1 MNTAE
6 RMLQSR
12 ILVVDD
18 EKQSITLLERF
29 LEREGYN
36 DVHTITDSRQI
47 VTRFD
52 EVRPDLVIL
61 DLHMPHV
68 SGLMVLEF
76 IRASIPRDAYLPV
89 LVLTGDGSEQTKLRA
104 LSVGATDFLV
114 KPFELFEA
122 RYRIRNLLHTRL
134 LHVELEKRNGLLE
147 RRVAERT
154 RELKHAHTDV
164 LERLARVAEYS
175 EHHTAEH
182 CRRVGD
188 IAAGIARLL
197 GMETDQVALLKQ
209 AAQLHDVGKIAIP
222 ESIRLKPGRLTDEE
236 MEVMRTHTLI
246 GAELLAD
253 GGSDLLR
260 LAETIARCHHE
271 RWDGSG
277 YPVGLRGEAIPL
289 EARIVAV
296 ADFFDALAS
305 DRPYRPAWAVDQ
317 VISEVKRLSGT
328 SFDPEVVGAFLK
340 LPLRVPDP
348 ADRSPSDAVLAVAG
362 G

>member
-1 MNTAE
+1 MTNAE

-12 ILVVDD
+12 ILLVDD
-18 EKQSITLLERF
+18 ERQSITLLERF
-29 LEREGYN
+29 LEREGYT
-36 DVHTITDSRQI
+36 DVHAITDSRQI
-47 VTRFD
+47 VTQFD
-52 EVRPDLVIL
+52 ELRPDLVIL
-61 DLHMPHV
+61 DLNMPHV

-76 IRASIPRDAYLPV
+76 IRASIPRDAFLPV
-89 LVLTGDGSEQTKLRA
+89 LVLTGDSAEQTRLRA
-104 LSVGATDFLV
+104 LSVGATDFLT
-114 KPFELFEA
+114 KPFQLFEA
-122 RYRIRNLLHTRL
+122 RYRIRNLLHTRQ
-134 LHVELEKRNGLLE
+134 LHVDLAHRNGMLE

-175 EHHTAEH
+175 EHATAEH

-188 IAAGIARLL
+188 ISAALARLL
-197 GMETDQVALLKQ
+197 GMDAPRVTLLRQ

-236 MEVMRTHTLI
+236 MAVMRTHTLV

-253 GGSDLLR
+253 GGSELLR

-277 YPVGLRGEAIPL
+277 YPSGLRGEAIPL

-296 ADFFDALAS
+296 ADFFDALVS
-305 DRPYRPAWAVDQ
+305 DRPYRPAWPVEQ
-317 VISEVKRLSGT
+317 VISEVRRLSGT

-340 LPLRVPDP
+340 LPLRVPEP
-348 ADRSPSDAVLAVAG
+348 GAALAAVSV
-362 G
+362 

>member
-1 MNTAE
+1 VTVAE

-18 EKQSITLLERF
+18 EKQTITLLERF
-29 LEREGYN
+29 LEREGYT
-36 DVHTITDSRQI
+36 DVHTLTDSRQI

-52 EVRPDLVIL
+52 EIRPDLVIL

-76 IRASIPRDAYLPV
+76 IRASIPREAYLPV
-89 LVLTGDGSEQTKLRA
+89 LVLTGDSSADTKLRA
-104 LSVGATDFLV
+104 LSVGATDFLT

-122 RYRIRNLLHTRL
+122 RYRLRNLLHTRL
-134 LHVELEKRNGLLE
+134 LHVELEKRNGMLE

-154 RELKHAHTDV
+154 RELNHAHTDV

-175 EHHTAEH
+175 EHQTAVH

-188 IAAGIARLL
+188 IASGIARLM
-197 GMETDQVALLKQ
+197 GMEADRAALLRQ

-222 ESIRLKPGRLTDEE
+222 ESIRLKPGKLTDEE

-253 GGSDLLR
+253 GGSELLR

-277 YPVGLRGEAIPL
+277 YPTGMRGEAIPL

-305 DRPYRPAWAVDQ
+305 DRPYRRAWDVPR
-317 VISEVKRLSGT
+317 VIAEIRRQSGT
-328 SFDPEVVGAFLK
+328 AFDPEVVSAFIK
-340 LPLRVPDP
+340 LPLRAPDP
-348 ADRSPSDAVLAVAG
+348 SPAPDLLEAVAAG
-362 G
+362 